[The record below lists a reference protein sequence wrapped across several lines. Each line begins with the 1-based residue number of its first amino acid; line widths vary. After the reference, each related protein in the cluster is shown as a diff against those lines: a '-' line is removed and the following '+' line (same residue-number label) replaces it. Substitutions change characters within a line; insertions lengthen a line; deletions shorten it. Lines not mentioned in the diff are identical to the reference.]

1 VAVEVGEL
9 ELEFPSE
16 LVGLVVE
23 EVHLVELL
31 SVAVEVEDKMT
42 INLSKR
48 VIILPNSNDF
58 DDELKTARVLLI
70 KDIKEFI
77 RELKN
82 IKFDYAINPREKQI
96 LTLAKED
103 LIKEINKLAGKDLTR
118 EVDTKW
124 I

>member
-1 VAVEVGEL
+1 
-9 ELEFPSE
+9 
-16 LVGLVVE
+16 VE

-82 IKFDYAINPREKQI
+82 IKFDYAINPR
-96 LTLAKED
+96 
-103 LIKEINKLAGKDLTR
+103 
-118 EVDTKW
+118 
-124 I
+124 

>member
-1 VAVEVGEL
+1 
-9 ELEFPSE
+9 
-16 LVGLVVE
+16 
-23 EVHLVELL
+23 
-31 SVAVEVEDKMT
+31 VEVEDKMT